1 MTDPTLKAVHLKAIS
16 PAERALLPLVNRRD
30 VLSLAHENL
39 MNAHNATLRELSNLE
54 VQNLELHQRNQELA
68 RQLLES
74 AKDDD
79 SWREALDDDDL
90 KAQLE
95 QLEADRKKSKSR
107 WEVMKSVASAIVVG
121 SGVNWAEDDELTAL
135 VIDESDD

>member
-1 MTDPTLKAVHLKAIS
+1 
-16 PAERALLPLVNRRD
+16 
-30 VLSLAHENL
+30 
-39 MNAHNATLRELSNLE
+39 MNAHNATLRELSNFE

>member
-1 MTDPTLKAVHLKAIS
+1 
-16 PAERALLPLVNRRD
+16 
-30 VLSLAHENL
+30 

-107 WEVMKSVASAIVVG
+107 WEVMKSVASASVVG

>member
-1 MTDPTLKAVHLKAIS
+1 
-16 PAERALLPLVNRRD
+16 
-30 VLSLAHENL
+30 

-54 VQNLELHQRNQELA
+54 VQNLELYQRNQELA

>member
-1 MTDPTLKAVHLKAIS
+1 
-16 PAERALLPLVNRRD
+16 
-30 VLSLAHENL
+30 

>member
-1 MTDPTLKAVHLKAIS
+1 
-16 PAERALLPLVNRRD
+16 
-30 VLSLAHENL
+30 

-54 VQNLELHQRNQELA
+54 VQNLELHQRNKELA

-121 SGVNWAEDDELTAL
+121 SGVNLAEDDELTAL